1 MGVGTSLFLIAVGAV
16 LKYAVHVTA
25 RGLNIQTVGVI
36 LIIVGAGGLLISL
49 LWMAAWS
56 RPNDDV
62 VSRNER
68 VPPGLR

>member
-1 MGVGTSLFLIAVGAV
+1 MVF
-16 LKYAVHVTA
+16 
-25 RGLNIQTVGVI
+25 NIQTVGVI